1 MLSSVLQKEL
11 KQWVEAETC
20 ISVEQIERVS
30 GGKNNRGYVVSDGTS
45 SYFLKQYF
53 SDDSQRFRREV
64 EFSRMLTKCNV
75 KGHAKLVSSD
85 SVGEHHLALF
95 QHLNGRIPQQVTPAM
110 ITSAAQF
117 IADINAPEV
126 MDHGH
131 NLLTAR
137 GGLACAADFLEE
149 IQERL
154 DTFQMLIDKAKP
166 MESAEQRLFEEFAG
180 LLMHTV
186 PAVFQIA
193 EKRVLQQFGE
203 DMWSHFHRL
212 LSPSDFGFHN
222 SLINDEGELS
232 FIDFEYAGWDSAEK
246 LITDFFAQPRFDIN
260 LVALPEFISRI
271 VPEAKRSDVYA
282 NCLVLLPMAHLKWAL
297 IFLNEFK
304 QTDMQRREF
313 AALGEIEEVAVDHLQ
328 IRRRQLEKAK
338 ERIALA
344 SRMCD

>member
-11 KQWVEAETC
+11 KQWVESETR

-30 GGKNNRGYVVSDGTS
+30 GGKNNRGYVVSDGVS

-64 EFSRMLTKCNV
+64 EFSQMLTTCNID
-75 KGHAKLVSSD
+75 GHARLVASESL
-85 SVGEHHLALF
+85 GNNHLALF
-95 QHLNGRIPQQVTPAM
+95 QHINGHLPHEVTPDM
-110 ITSAAQF
+110 VTRAAQF
-117 IADINAPEV
+117 ISDINSPEV
-126 MDHGH
+126 FEHGY

-137 GGLACAADFLEE
+137 GGLACADDFLEE
-149 IQERL
+149 IQDRL
-154 DTFQMLIDKAKP
+154 DSLHMLIDKARP
-166 MESAEQRLFEEFAG
+166 MESAEQRLFEEFAA

-193 EKRVLQQFGE
+193 EKRVLQQFG
-203 DMWSHFHRL
+203 DNISRHFHRL
-212 LSPSDFGFHN
+212 LSPSDYGFHN
-222 SLINDEGELS
+222 CLVDADGDLT

-260 LVALPEFISRI
+260 LVSLPEFISKI
-271 VPEAKRSDVYA
+271 VPEQKCSDVYA

-304 QTDMQRREF
+304 HTDMQRREF
-313 AALGEIEEVAVDHLQ
+313 AALDDIQHVATNHLQ
-328 IRRRQLEKAK
+328 IRRQQLEKAK
-338 ERIALA
+338 ARIALA